1 MTGGVAG
8 AVGIEGGVVFGVRF
22 GLLLRMSPE
31 IAAFYSS
38 IV

>member
-1 MTGGVAG
+1 VTGGVAG
-8 AVGIEGGVVFGVRF
+8 VVGIEGGVVSGVRF